1 MGQKVINTEIKK
13 SMNIKL
19 LGLEELSDKE
29 LGKVKGGI
37 KIVIG
42 DTVIFDSDMP
52 RGKNGFQKRNL
63 QNNILY

>member
-1 MGQKVINTEIKK
+1 
-13 SMNIKL
+13 MNIKL

-52 RGKNGFQKRNL
+52 RGKMVSKRETYKIIYYIN
-63 QNNILY
+63 